1 MTKLAPEERKVWL
14 LLKKAGLLT
23 EEESRLLDESEE
35 ADDIEYCRLRCGFN
49 LFDHLSEKFCPNC
62 KGPTND

>member
-35 ADDIEYCRLRCGFN
+35 EDDIEYCCLRCGFN
-49 LFDHLSEKFCPNC
+49 LFDHL
-62 KGPTND
+62 

>member
-35 ADDIEYCRLRCGFN
+35 DSIEYCCLRWGFN

>member
-35 ADDIEYCRLRCGFN
+35 NSIEYCGLRCGFN